1 MGEQIKK
8 KLIGVLGI
16 VNQNKKIVKIAIVV
30 VIAII
35 VIAILANV
43 VFSAKPK
50 KYEDK
55 IKDLAKALSSESKME
70 DLIEDNIID
79 LRGAA
84 AWIEADQD
92 AEDIKKEYK
101 DIKKD
106 SDEVDDMEKALKKLA
121 KNNEDSE
128 ISYTIKSIKEPKKS
142 EKNSKI
148 YTVSAT
154 LIPEYSNSYSE
165 IVGSSEYSIKI
176 TFYKGKI
183 IDLMYKDL
191 KSSLFESATK
201 LKTTSDD

>member
-1 MGEQIKK
+1 MSEQVKEKI
-8 KLIGVLGI
+8 LGFFGFLK
-16 VNQNKKIVKIAIVV
+16 QNKKIVKIAIVV

-35 VIAILANV
+35 VLVILANV

-55 IKDLAKALSSESKME
+55 IKDLAKALSSESKMK
-70 DLIEDNIID
+70 DLIEDKVID

-84 AWIEADQD
+84 AWLEADQD
-92 AEDIKKEYK
+92 ADDMNKEYK
-101 DIKKD
+101 NMKKD
-106 SDEVDDMEKALKKLA
+106 ADELEEMEEALVKWA
-121 KNNEDSE
+121 ENNESSK

-154 LIPEYSNSYSE
+154 LVPEYSSSYASD
-165 IVGSSEYSIKI
+165 SEYSIKI

-183 IDLMYKDL
+183 VDVMYKDS
-191 KSSLFESATK
+191 KASLFESATK
-201 LKTTSDD
+201 IK

>member
-1 MGEQIKK
+1 MSEQVKEKI
-8 KLIGVLGI
+8 LGFFGFLK
-16 VNQNKKIVKIAIVV
+16 QNKKIVKIAIVV

-35 VIAILANV
+35 VLVILANV

-55 IKDLAKALSSESKME
+55 IKDLAKALSSESKMK
-70 DLIEDNIID
+70 DLIEDKVID

-84 AWIEADQD
+84 AWLEADQD
-92 AEDIKKEYK
+92 ADDMNKEYK
-101 DIKKD
+101 NMKKD
-106 SDEVDDMEKALKKLA
+106 ADEVEEMEEALVKWA
-121 KNNEDSE
+121 ENNESSK

-154 LIPEYSNSYSE
+154 LVPEYSSSYASD
-165 IVGSSEYSIKI
+165 SEYSIKI

-183 IDLMYKDL
+183 VDVMYKDS
-191 KSSLFESATK
+191 KASLFESATK
-201 LKTTSDD
+201 IK

>member
-1 MGEQIKK
+1 MSEQVKEKI
-8 KLIGVLGI
+8 LGVFGFLK
-16 VNQNKKIVKIAIVV
+16 QNKKIVKIAIVV

-35 VIAILANV
+35 VLAILANV

-55 IKDLAKALSSESKME
+55 IKDLAKALSSESKMK
-70 DLIEDNIID
+70 DLIEDKVID

-84 AWIEADQD
+84 AWLEADQD
-92 AEDIKKEYK
+92 ADDMNKEYK
-101 DIKKD
+101 NMKKD
-106 SDEVDDMEKALKKLA
+106 ADELEEMEEALVKWA
-121 KNNEDSE
+121 ENNESSK

-154 LIPEYSNSYSE
+154 LVPEYSSSYASD
-165 IVGSSEYSIKI
+165 SEYSIKI

-183 IDLMYKDL
+183 VDVMYKDS
-191 KSSLFESATK
+191 KASLFESATK
-201 LKTTSDD
+201 IK

>member
-1 MGEQIKK
+1 MSEQVKEKI
-8 KLIGVLGI
+8 LGVFGFLK
-16 VNQNKKIVKIAIVV
+16 QNKKIVKIAIVV

-35 VIAILANV
+35 VLVILANV

-55 IKDLAKALSSESKME
+55 IKDLAKALSSESKMK
-70 DLIEDNIID
+70 DLIEDKVID

-84 AWIEADQD
+84 AWLEADQD
-92 AEDIKKEYK
+92 ADDMNKEYK
-101 DIKKD
+101 NMKKD
-106 SDEVDDMEKALKKLA
+106 ADEVEEMEEALVKWA
-121 KNNEDSE
+121 ENNESSK

-154 LIPEYSNSYSE
+154 LVPEYSSSYASD
-165 IVGSSEYSIKI
+165 SEYSIKI

-183 IDLMYKDL
+183 VDVMYKDS
-191 KSSLFESATK
+191 KASLFESATK
-201 LKTTSDD
+201 IK

>member
-1 MGEQIKK
+1 MSEQVKEKI
-8 KLIGVLGI
+8 LGVFGFLK
-16 VNQNKKIVKIAIVV
+16 QNKKIVKIAIVV

-35 VIAILANV
+35 VLAILANV

-55 IKDLAKALSSESKME
+55 IKDLAKALSSESKMK
-70 DLIEDNIID
+70 DLIEDKVID

-84 AWIEADQD
+84 AWLEADQD
-92 AEDIKKEYK
+92 ADDMNKEYK
-101 DIKKD
+101 NMKKD
-106 SDEVDDMEKALKKLA
+106 ADEVEEMEEALVKWA
-121 KNNEDSE
+121 ENNESSK

-154 LIPEYSNSYSE
+154 LVPEYSSSYASN
-165 IVGSSEYSIKI
+165 SEYSIKI

-183 IDLMYKDL
+183 VDVMYKDS
-191 KSSLFESATK
+191 KASLFESATK
-201 LKTTSDD
+201 LK

>member
-1 MGEQIKK
+1 MSEQVKEKI
-8 KLIGVLGI
+8 LGVFGFLK
-16 VNQNKKIVKIAIVV
+16 QNKKIVKIAIVV

-35 VIAILANV
+35 VLVILANV

-55 IKDLAKALSSESKME
+55 IKDLAKALSSESKMK
-70 DLIEDNIID
+70 DLIEDKVID

-84 AWIEADQD
+84 AWLEADQD
-92 AEDIKKEYK
+92 ADDMNKEYK
-101 DIKKD
+101 NMKKD
-106 SDEVDDMEKALKKLA
+106 ADEVEEMEEALVKWA
-121 KNNEDSE
+121 ENNESSK

-154 LIPEYSNSYSE
+154 LVPEYSSSYASN
-165 IVGSSEYSIKI
+165 SEYSIKI

-183 IDLMYKDL
+183 VDVMYKDS
-191 KSSLFESATK
+191 KASLFESATK
-201 LKTTSDD
+201 LK